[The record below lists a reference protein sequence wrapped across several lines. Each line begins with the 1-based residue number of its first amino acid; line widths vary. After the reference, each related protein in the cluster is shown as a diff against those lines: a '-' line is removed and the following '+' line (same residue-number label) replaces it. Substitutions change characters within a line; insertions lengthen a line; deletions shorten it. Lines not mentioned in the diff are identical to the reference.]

1 MNENESKVIELL
13 NHYKD
18 DVRYPLVV
26 DCADWDDKIRPAL
39 DEVLQVIPHGD
50 PSGTWNFLVTF
61 MEAIYCMGYERGKR
75 EETLTFQIIEG
86 SK

>member
-1 MNENESKVIELL
+1 MNAEESKTLEIL
-13 NHYKD
+13 YQYRD

-26 DCADWDDKIRPAL
+26 DSTDWDGKIRPAL
-39 DEVLQVIPHGD
+39 DEILQIIPHGD

-75 EETLTFQIIEG
+75 EKTLTFHMIEG
-86 SK
+86 EN